1 MNVLEQNIVNKTK
14 EHLARLEEL
23 VANKSDY
30 INPQDIN
37 TQADYLFSLID
48 LCQIDDHGMSEATWS
63 SLNQMNIRALH
74 VLRNR

>member
-37 TQADYLFSLID
+37 T
-48 LCQIDDHGMSEATWS
+48 
-63 SLNQMNIRALH
+63 
-74 VLRNR
+74 